1 MIFLYLS
8 VVILIVVT
16 VIHIVLHMAHW
27 QQTKDLTAKMKA
39 QVDTIR
45 ALTEKKV
52 NLLDLNEFASLDGYM
67 KDAYKKYM
75 VELALPMIMQKLN
88 AMAKGVNLETMIKE
102 NDATI
107 QATIKSTI
115 ESIDPSSVMNGM
127 QDAKQTE
134 SLKA

>member
-16 VIHIVLHMAHW
+16 AIHIVLHMAHW
-27 QQTKDLTAKMKA
+27 QQTKDLTAKMNA

-88 AMAKGVNLETMIKE
+88 VAAKGANLETMIKE

-107 QATIKSTI
+107 QATIKSTL

-127 QDAKQTE
+127 QAAK
-134 SLKA
+134 